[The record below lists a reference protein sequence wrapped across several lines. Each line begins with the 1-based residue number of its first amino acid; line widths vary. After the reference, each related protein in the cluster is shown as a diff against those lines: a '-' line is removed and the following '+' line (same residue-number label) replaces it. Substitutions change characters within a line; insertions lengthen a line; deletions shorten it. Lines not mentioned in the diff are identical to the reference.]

1 MILVHI
7 INSEIETGRNKSVE
21 DSISYLPCTKQLISA
36 LANVG
41 STAQF
46 NDSFG
51 SINYFYRSAE
61 YIMLQWINCV
71 LDIVIYKS
79 ELIVKKNIV
88 RGKNNVG
95 NTSILW

>member
-7 INSEIETGRNKSVE
+7 INNESETGRNKSGE
-21 DSISYLPCTKQLISA
+21 DSTSYIPCTKQLISA

-51 SINYFYRSAE
+51 F
-61 YIMLQWINCV
+61 INCF
-71 LDIVIYKS
+71 S
-79 ELIVKKNIV
+79 
-88 RGKNNVG
+88 VG
-95 NTSILW
+95 VQSI